1 MIFGYVV
8 SEWLVKTIDLLVE
21 ETSLSLTLNIC
32 SRTGPT
38 STSARLSMTHSYY
51 KPGARIYV
59 QAPVGTLRTD
69 QARQQEA

>member
-8 SEWLVKTIDLLVE
+8 SEWLVKTMNLPIE
-21 ETSLSLTLNIC
+21 ESSLSLTLDIC

-38 STSARLSMTHSYY
+38 STSARLKMTHIYY

-59 QAPVGTLRTD
+59 QAPDGTLRTD